1 MSAQPCESR
10 VEGQS
15 EPVSLGMRK
24 TDRSKFF
31 LTLAYLAKTI
41 DWIKIISDKEKLFS
55 YFHNSSS
62 FYWKVQAFQCPQLSE
77 RLTLTSPLNHSSTL
91 FFFFPRKPIKFYVS
105 GRSQNEFI
113 FFFSLTS
120 ELKSQLFTQLHIKMA
135 WNCLIVHVVSY
146 LLCDLITTLLI
157 LALSLA
163 LTVFEF
169 CSKSNRRLLQ
179 EDVLPSHTSEM
190 GRGEGQLS
198 VHQWYISGTGLIP
211 LHIHYKGCPVIA

>member
-1 MSAQPCESR
+1 MPSTKWTINFDFTPK
-10 VEGQS
+10 
-15 EPVSLGMRK
+15 SL
-24 TDRSKFF
+24 
-31 LTLAYLAKTI
+31 
-41 DWIKIISDKEKLFS
+41 
-55 YFHNSSS
+55 
-62 FYWKVQAFQCPQLSE
+62 FYS
-77 RLTLTSPLNHSSTL
+77 

-157 LALSLA
+157 LALSLS
-163 LTVFEF
+163 LTVVEF

-211 LHIHYKGCPVIA
+211 LHIRYKGCPIIAFPNTWMLSLSLQVTPNMQDMWTSIFSWK